1 MATNSRKSG
10 TTVRS
15 IFCNVKVDLG
25 SQQRIAIMNKE
36 RLSNNLMAWP
46 EITAFCLEL
55 RKSFLRAKYDSIEE
69 NELTK
74 KLFSEIV
81 AKKEKKWTSKKRS

>member
-1 MATNSRKSG
+1 MEK
-10 TTVRS
+10 
-15 IFCNVKVDLG
+15 IE
-25 SQQRIAIMNKE
+25 IINKE

-55 RKSFLRAKYDSIEE
+55 RKSFLRGKYGLIEDK
-69 NELTK
+69 ELTI

-81 AKKEKKWTSKKRS
+81 ANKEKKWTSKKRS

>member
-1 MATNSRKSG
+1 ME
-10 TTVRS
+10 
-15 IFCNVKVDLG
+15 
-25 SQQRIAIMNKE
+25 IMTKE

-55 RKSFLRAKYDSIEE
+55 RKSFLRGKYGLIEDK
-69 NELTK
+69 ELTI

-81 AKKEKKWTSKKRS
+81 ANKEKKWTSKKRS

>member
-1 MATNSRKSG
+1 M
-10 TTVRS
+10 
-15 IFCNVKVDLG
+15 VK
-25 SQQRIAIMNKE
+25 IEIMNKE

-55 RKSFLRAKYDSIEE
+55 RKSFLRGKYGSIEDK
-69 NELTK
+69 ELTI